1 MRIFQMIPATDWS
14 AVYIDEKQVA
24 PLSPW
29 IEEDDRSPESLPL
42 VRVPLV
48 CWAYL
53 EDPMGGK
60 EHLPDGTVEPH
71 HFISGM
77 VAIIG
82 PDGDPQVMPASGDLF
97 VGYLHTSQPLST
109 MARHAQ
115 LVWELYT
122 PEQELG

>member
-1 MRIFQMIPATDWS
+1 MRIFHMLPATDGS
-14 AVYIDEKQVA
+14 AVYIDEKEVA

-29 IEEDDRSPESLPL
+29 MEEDDRSPESLPL

-48 CWAYL
+48 GWASL

-71 HFISGM
+71 RFIRGM
-77 VAIIG
+77 EAVIG
-82 PDGDPQVMPASGDLF
+82 PDGDAQVMPSGGDLF

-109 MARHAQ
+109 LMDHARC
-115 LVWELYT
+115 VWDLYSA
-122 PEQELG
+122 ERECG